1 MTERSGDLSLFNEGP
16 FHRLQVLLRLM
27 RPPNT
32 DLARRAVTL
41 VVVVWLP
48 LVILTAAT
56 HADQLSSLLRDYVVY
71 SRMVIAVPA
80 LLIGQLAMD
89 ARFRVLITHVRQARL
104 LEEGDQQ
111 KLDERL
117 AGLRRPRDAAL
128 AELIIVGLVVVEIA
142 LIGPDRVARG
152 SAWALPL
159 SGDRATLAPAG
170 WYYLVVSIPIYQF
183 LLLLNIW
190 KWLVWSYLLYR
201 LSRMNLQLA
210 ATHPDEHGGLGF
222 LELAPTG
229 FIPTAVALAATI
241 GGAWRYDI
249 LHEGARLASFV
260 LPAVILLVIIFLL
273 ELGPLCFF
281 VPRLVAVRSTA
292 LLAYGVIAQSH
303 VRYVQRKWV
312 GSEEN
317 RETGGLDSGDVINLA
332 LFGASYDRIKR
343 MGPLPID
350 KGMLIALAL
359 SVLVPLFPV
368 VLAEIPISVLVR
380 GIIKAV
386 QATPF

>member
-1 MTERSGDLSLFNEGP
+1 
-16 FHRLQVLLRLM
+16 M

-32 DLARRAVTL
+32 DLARRAFTL
-41 VVVVWLP
+41 VLVVWLP

-56 HADQLSSLLRDYVVY
+56 DRDQLSSLLRDYVVY

-89 ARFRVLITHVRQARL
+89 ERFRILITHVRQARL
-104 LEEGDQQ
+104 LDEDDQQ
-111 KLDERL
+111 KLDDRL
-117 AGLRRPRDAAL
+117 RGLRRPRDAAL
-128 AELIIVGLVVVEIA
+128 AELIIVGLVVVELA
-142 LIGPDRVARG
+142 LIGPGRVTRG
-152 SAWALPL
+152 STWALVL
-159 SGDRATLAPAG
+159 SGDRAGLAPAA

-183 LLLLNIW
+183 LVLLNIW

-222 LELAPTG
+222 LGLAPTG

-249 LHEGARLASFV
+249 LHEGAKLASFV
-260 LPAVILLVIIFLL
+260 LPAVVLLVIIFLL
-273 ELGPLCFF
+273 ELGPLLFF
-281 VPRLVAVRSTA
+281 VPRLIAVRSTA
-292 LLAYGVIAQSH
+292 LLSYGVIAQNH
-303 VRYVQRKWV
+303 VRLVQSKWV
-312 GSEEN
+312 GSGAG
-317 RETGGLDSGDVINLA
+317 RETTGLDSADVINLA
-332 LFGASYDRIKR
+332 LFGASYDRIQR
-343 MGPLPID
+343 MGPVPID

-359 SVLVPLFPV
+359 SVLIPLFPV
-368 VLAEIPISVLVR
+368 VLAEIPLSVLIR